1 MNPRLLVVAI
11 PVALALVAAAR
22 AAESPLDALFAC
34 QKIADGAGRLTC
46 LDREV
51 TALRGESKSGE
62 VIAVD
67 RKKLEEDNY
76 GLDRSSVALPVPPSQ
91 HVATEAAAGS
101 STGAPPAAAVPAAA
115 GAPVAAV
122 A

>member
-1 MNPRLLVVAI
+1 MNARMLFAAI

-34 QKIADGAGRLTC
+34 QKVSDNAARLTC

-51 TALRGESKSGE
+51 AALRGESKSGE

-76 GLDRSSVALPVPPSQ
+76 GLDRSSVPLPVSPSQ

-101 STGAPPAAAVPAAA
+101 STGAPPATGAAPAT
-115 GAPVAAV
+115 
-122 A
+122 